1 MLTRTLILLSLLY
14 LCIAQDPEITTEEE
28 GVEPITAKF
37 TDEQRNEITTG
48 GESKEFQAEVNRL
61 MEIIVNSLYKTRDIF
76 LRELI
81 SNANDAID
89 KVRMLS
95 LTDKELLGDNTEFEI
110 KVQADRES
118 GTLTILDTGI
128 GMSANDLVAN
138 LGTIAHS
145 GTAAFLDEALNAA
158 AESGTDGTNLIGQF
172 GVGFYSAFLVADEVT
187 VISKANGDDQH
198 IWSSTADGN
207 YRIIKDPR
215 GNTLGRGTAI
225 ILKLKDDALSFLESD
240 LIEST
245 IKRYSQF
252 IQYPIYLYSTKTE
265 TEEVALDEDEAGDG
279 DDDLTIGEEED
290 AEAAPKTKTIEH
302 VISYWKRLNENKPI
316 WSRRPSEIE
325 DEEYVN
331 FYKALTSD
339 SSDPLDHTHF
349 KAEGE
354 DGDDDLTIGE
364 EEDAEAAPK
373 TKTIEHV
380 ISYWKRLNENKPIWS
395 RRPSEIEDEEYV
407 NFYKAL
413 TSDSSDPLDHTHFK
427 AEGEIEFDSILYIPS
442 SAPPGMYDQYYNS
455 KSAMKLYVRRVL
467 VADQFEDIVPRY
479 LNFVKGLVDSNDLPL
494 NVNREDLQKSKVMKL
509 ISRKLTRKVLDML
522 KKMAMAD
529 EPDEEDEDE
538 EAGGDGAGDDEE
550 EKHVPSADSN
560 YSKFWKEFGKSIKL
574 GLLEDQRNKKRL
586 LDLLRFPTSKT
597 RDVPISLAAYVARM
611 QPGQKHIYYISGPS
625 IDEVEASPFMERLRA
640 RNWEVLYFV
649 DNLDEYLNLQD
660 YDDFQFQAIN
670 KDGTE
675 IDGQKMQDFL
685 KEKEDQFE
693 DLKTWL
699 KDVYGSRVSKVVI
712 SSALAES
719 PMAIGTAKYG
729 YSAYMEK
736 LTKSQAFGA
745 GAGIKATK
753 ILQINYRHPVI
764 IDLKNRIEDGEGED
778 NEQLKDMA
786 NLLLD
791 VALIKSGFEIENEH
805 QQPLA
810 DTVDRIVRTALK
822 VPLEAQLEAE
832 PEFAHEVDLD
842 EEDEEGDEDEDEEDE
857 EELEDESDEENKEEL

>member
-1 MLTRTLILLSLLY
+1 
-14 LCIAQDPEITTEEE
+14 
-28 GVEPITAKF
+28 
-37 TDEQRNEITTG
+37 
-48 GESKEFQAEVNRL
+48 

-265 TEEVALDEDEAGDG
+265 TEEVALDEEEAG
-279 DDDLTIGEEED
+279 
-290 AEAAPKTKTIEH
+290 
-302 VISYWKRLNENKPI
+302 
-316 WSRRPSEIE
+316 
-325 DEEYVN
+325 
-331 FYKALTSD
+331 
-339 SSDPLDHTHF
+339 
-349 KAEGE
+349 

-538 EAGGDGAGDDEE
+538 EEG
-550 EKHVPSADSN
+550 
-560 YSKFWKEFGKSIKL
+560 
-574 GLLEDQRNKKRL
+574 
-586 LDLLRFPTSKT
+586 
-597 RDVPISLAAYVARM
+597 
-611 QPGQKHIYYISGPS
+611 
-625 IDEVEASPFMERLRA
+625 
-640 RNWEVLYFV
+640 
-649 DNLDEYLNLQD
+649 
-660 YDDFQFQAIN
+660 
-670 KDGTE
+670 
-675 IDGQKMQDFL
+675 
-685 KEKEDQFE
+685 
-693 DLKTWL
+693 
-699 KDVYGSRVSKVVI
+699 
-712 SSALAES
+712 
-719 PMAIGTAKYG
+719 
-729 YSAYMEK
+729 
-736 LTKSQAFGA
+736 
-745 GAGIKATK
+745 
-753 ILQINYRHPVI
+753 
-764 IDLKNRIEDGEGED
+764 GED
-778 NEQLKDMA
+778 R
-786 NLLLD
+786 
-791 VALIKSGFEIENEH
+791 KS
-805 QQPLA
+805 
-810 DTVDRIVRTALK
+810 VV
-822 VPLEAQLEAE
+822 
-832 PEFAHEVDLD
+832 
-842 EEDEEGDEDEDEEDE
+842 
-857 EELEDESDEENKEEL
+857 